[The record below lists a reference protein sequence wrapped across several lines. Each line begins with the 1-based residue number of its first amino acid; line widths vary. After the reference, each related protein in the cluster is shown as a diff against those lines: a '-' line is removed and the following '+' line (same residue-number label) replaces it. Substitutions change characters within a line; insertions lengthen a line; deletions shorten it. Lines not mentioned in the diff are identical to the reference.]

1 MIIRFKIYAIY
12 KWIIEIIMIPL
23 MPAHQFLD
31 LEPRYREYKTSKF
44 VVVPAPIEQTVS
56 YGKGTSKGPA
66 AILAA
71 SQYIEDYDI
80 ELDRETS
87 RFGIHVDKEIRDIKG
102 IESRIG
108 KILDDK
114 KVPVMLGGE
123 HSITPF
129 AVKAAAEKF
138 KYLSVLQFDAHA
150 DLRDTYHGSKFS
162 HACAARRILEICPVV
177 QVGIRSMDISEM
189 KFARE
194 SGQIAKIH
202 FADKLELEDIVASQL
217 SKDVYVTFDVDAL
230 DPSIMPSTGTP
241 EPGGL
246 DYYQVLDILKTVARD
261 KNIVGFDCVELAPIK
276 GLSHPDYTA
285 AKLIYKLM
293 GYVIA
298 AREPATKSRGS

>member
-1 MIIRFKIYAIY
+1 
-12 KWIIEIIMIPL
+12 
-23 MPAHQFLD
+23 MPNHQFLD
-31 LEPRYREYKTSKF
+31 LEPKYTEYKTSKF
-44 VVVPAPIEQTVS
+44 VVVPVPIEETVS

-71 SQYIEDYDI
+71 SQHIEDYDI
-80 ELDRETS
+80 ELDRETC
-87 RFGIHVDKEIRDIKG
+87 RVGIHVDKDITNTKG
-102 IESRIG
+102 IEVRIG

-114 KVPVMLGGE
+114 KIPVMLGGE
-123 HSITPF
+123 HSVTPF

-150 DLRDTYHGSKFS
+150 DLRDSYHGSKNS
-162 HACAARRILEICPVV
+162 HACAVRRILEICPVV

-189 KFARE
+189 KFAKE

-202 FADKLELEDIVASQL
+202 FAEKLEEIVSAQL
-217 SKDVYVTFDVDAL
+217 SKDVYITFDVDAL

-246 DYYQVLDILKTVARD
+246 DYYQVLDILKTVARE
-261 KNIVGFDCVELAPIK
+261 KNIVGFDFVELSPIK
-276 GLSHPDYTA
+276 GLHHPDYTS

-293 GYVIA
+293 GYITA
-298 AREPATKSRGS
+298 KK